1 MRRLYGAGPLH
12 LLLMGFVFALIGYVV
27 HVAGIA
33 TFWNRDV
40 WWQSIAVW
48 FAGAVVLHDLVLVPL
63 YSIVDRALRA
73 SSRLLRPSVPVLN
86 HIRIPA
92 LGAALTFALFFP
104 GIIEQGSDTYRTATG
119 LTQEPYLV
127 RWLLLTAALFGASAV
142 LYTVR
147 IATSHRARNRRE
159 S

>member
-63 YSIVDRALRA
+63 YSAVDRALRTL
-73 SSRLLRPSVPVLN
+73 SRLIGPSVPVLN

-92 LGAALTFALFFP
+92 LGAALSFALFFP
-104 GIIEQGSDTYRTATG
+104 GIIEQGADTYRTATG

-127 RWLLLTAALFGASAV
+127 RWLLLTAALFGVSAV

-147 IATSHRARNRRE
+147 IATSRSARNRRKP
-159 S
+159 